1 MCRTLGRATV
11 EENGSRKREITLG
24 KISTDYVKEAES
36 VARKHFERNGNG
48 Y

>member
-1 MCRTLGRATV
+1 MDPGKGKSL
-11 EENGSRKREITLG
+11 SLG